1 MTQRKLDVDALA
13 EELRDAVSTFVRT
26 VRAETATVRTAKSDT
41 LEMLEANGA
50 ANVAM
55 LAQKRNVK
63 HQSMRLVTGQLEA
76 DGLIRRKVDPVD
88 RRSQLFVLTD
98 KGRDWLARLRELRSS
113 RIAMMIRTKLSAG
126 ERQELRTAARLLA
139 RLASAADE

>member
-1 MTQRKLDVDALA
+1 MRQSKLDVDALA

-76 DGLIRRKVDPVD
+76 DGLIRREVDPAD

-98 KGRDWLARLRELRSS
+98 TGRDWLARSRELRSS
-113 RIAMMIRTKLSAG
+113 RIAAMIRTRLSAG
-126 ERQELRTAARLLA
+126 ERQELRTAARLLL
-139 RLASAADE
+139 RLASAPDE